1 MWPRRGVRAGWSG
14 REKRRFKETA
24 KKGDGKAKGEALEAG
39 VCAHITVLF
48 AESKTV
54 SPWISRR
61 VFKKHFLPFSTVA
74 IAVEH
79 SQTERKQ

>member
-1 MWPRRGVRAGWSG
+1 VARRGGGRAEG

-24 KKGDGKAKGEALEAG
+24 KKGRRDGRSDGEALEAG
-39 VCAHITVLF
+39 VCAHITVPF
-48 AESKTV
+48 AESKGM
-54 SPWISRR
+54 SPRISRR
-61 VFKKHFLPFSTVA
+61 VFKKHFPPFSTAA